1 MADSIWRRAEEQN
14 AHYRLRVR
22 DHFILAHA
30 GFSVIRAISHM
41 LSAIGS

>member
-1 MADSIWRRAEEQN
+1 
-14 AHYRLRVR
+14 LRVR

-41 LSAIGS
+41 RSAIGS

>member
-1 MADSIWRRAEEQN
+1 MADSIWRIAEEQN

-22 DHFILAHA
+22 DHFIFAHA

-41 LSAIGS
+41 RSAIGS